1 MGNVR
6 VLPLLVFAGLCLLGL
21 KAMGLLLSGSYV
33 LSGSAPA
40 SAQQQAERENPAKE
54 MPAKEKTDPEMETA
68 QADTEKNKAG
78 ISSPKQKDKPESSEE
93 NLNKSAE
100 KKNSKNDN
108 MAPPEDER
116 LRGGADSRKSKS
128 EMAVLESLANR
139 RKDLDTR
146 ARELV
151 MRENLLK
158 AAEKRVEA
166 RITEL
171 KLIESRIE
179 GELKQRDD
187 FRNEQY
193 GRLVK
198 MYSGM
203 KPKKA
208 ARIFNRLEINVLTGL
223 VAMMKPRIMSAI
235 LAVMEPAAAE
245 RLTLEIAH
253 SGQPISKVAASLPK
267 IPSRRNN

>member
-40 SAQQQAERENPAKE
+40 SAQQQAEKEKPAKE
-54 MPAKEKTDPEMETA
+54 TPDQEKADPKIKTA
-68 QADTEKNKAG
+68 QVEKEKNKVVE
-78 ISSPKQKDKPESSEE
+78 SQPKQMDKPEGSEEKPDKSEE
-93 NLNKSAE
+93 NKKSKKINKALL
-100 KKNSKNDN
+100 
-108 MAPPEDER
+108 EDER
-116 LRGGADSRKSKS
+116 LREGANSGKSKP
-128 EMAVLESLANR
+128 ELAVLEGLASR

-151 MRENLLK
+151 LRENLLK
-158 AAEKRVEA
+158 AAEKRVES

-171 KLIESRIE
+171 KAIESRIE

-187 FRNEQY
+187 FRNAQY
-193 GRLVK
+193 DRLVK

-203 KPKKA
+203 KPKSA

-223 VAMMKPRIMSAI
+223 VARMKPRIMSTI
-235 LAVMEPAAAE
+235 LAAMDSAAAE
-245 RLTLEIAH
+245 RLTLEIANR
-253 SGQPISKVAASLPK
+253 GQPASKMAASLPK
-267 IPSRRNN
+267 IPSQRNN